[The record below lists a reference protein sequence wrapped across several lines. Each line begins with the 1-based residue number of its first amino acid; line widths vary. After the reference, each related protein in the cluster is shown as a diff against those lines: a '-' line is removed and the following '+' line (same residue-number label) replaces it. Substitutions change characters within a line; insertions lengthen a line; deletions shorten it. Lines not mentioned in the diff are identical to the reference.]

1 MRPLPH
7 IAAALGL
14 CLAGAAGQQPSRA
27 HQVLVRM
34 PGTDPASR
42 IVDVDPQS
50 GAVALRGR
58 FDGDTLPPLAIALD
72 PYDGD
77 TLVAVDT
84 GAGSSRIVRVAGDP
98 SGGTQVLA
106 EVPGTVVDLVV
117 QGDSLAIAVDDLEGG
132 VFRMGRRG
140 GEATRV
146 FAHANVTA
154 IAGFALD
161 QTAMLVAWSGRP
173 TTSVND
179 TSIAMI
185 DGVSGAFLYGP
196 VQLPNPGN
204 REITGIVDLP
214 TGVSCE
220 LVSWSDGRFATVL
233 GGGVIVSTL
242 NLVPQPPPG
251 GAVAMRLLNDGTLGG
266 FVLGGAAMPFLYAV
280 DVFGG
285 TATLRSAPL
294 PGTPVDFAYGL
305 TLAAHTEMFGSPC
318 GAPALTAQVTG
329 SPQPGNTVTFQAGG
343 AMPGSALFLCA
354 GGSDT
359 GGYLPLSLPF
369 LAGCLLHVTPDI
381 TVMRAVDATGTA
393 QQPFAVPF
401 SAMLIGQRLFA
412 QWLAPGLGASPAAA
426 MQVGL

>member
-1 MRPLPH
+1 MGPLPH
-7 IAAALGL
+7 FAAALGL
-14 CLAGAAGQQPSRA
+14 CLAAAAGQQPSRA
-27 HQVLVRM
+27 HQVLVQM
-34 PGTDPASR
+34 PGTDPVSR
-42 IVDVDPQS
+42 VVAVDAQS

-84 GAGSSRIVRVAGDP
+84 GAGSSRILRIAGDP
-98 SGGTQVLA
+98 SGGSQILA
-106 EVPGTVVDLVV
+106 EVPGKVVDLVV
-117 QGDSLAIAVDDLEGG
+117 QGDSLAIAVDDQEGG

-146 FAHANVTA
+146 FAHPNVTA

-161 QTAMLVAWSGRP
+161 QTAMLVAWSARP
-173 TTSVND
+173 GTPVND
-179 TSIAMI
+179 TAVAMI

-196 VQLPNPGN
+196 LQLSNPAN

-214 TGVSCE
+214 TGVPCE
-220 LVSWSDGRFATVL
+220 LVSWSDGRFSTVL
-233 GGGVIVSTL
+233 GGGIVVSTL
-242 NLVPQPPPG
+242 SVVPQPPPG
-251 GAVAMRLLNDGTLGG
+251 GAVAMRLLNDGVLGA

-285 TATLRSAPL
+285 TATLRSTAL

-318 GAPALTAQVTG
+318 GAPALTAEVTG
-329 SPQPGNTVTFQAGG
+329 SAQPGNAITFQAGG
-343 AMPGSALFLCA
+343 AVPGSALFLCA
-354 GGSDT
+354 GASDT
-359 GGYLPLSLPF
+359 GGFLPLSLPF

-381 TVMRAVDATGTA
+381 AVMRAANATGNA

-426 MQVGL
+426 VQVGL